1 MEVLMELVGLGLVGG
16 CLMALLISKL
26 RFLPRDLESDAGLDN
41 RPLSPDAINM
51 SSIQV
56 AGIGGLGMVV
66 VSVIVAF
73 SMPAVGVPV
82 GAGLVTGALM
92 AWFLIQRRRRRGVM
106 PSSTKGPGAN
116 TILAIDRVD
125 TIDARDEQADSSDNA
140 SGKSPRRVPEIAFQI
155 R

>member
-1 MEVLMELVGLGLVGG
+1 
-16 CLMALLISKL
+16 MAFLISQL
-26 RFLPRDLESDAGLDN
+26 RFLPRDLESDAGVDH
-41 RPLSPDAINM
+41 RPLSPDAINL

-56 AGIGGLGMVV
+56 AGVGGLGMVA
-66 VSVIVAF
+66 VSVIVAL

-106 PSSTKGPGAN
+106 PSSSKGPGAN
-116 TILAIDRVD
+116 TILAIDA
-125 TIDARDEQADSSDNA
+125 IDATDAIDTRDEQANQSDSA
-140 SGKSPRRVPEIAFQI
+140 PGKSPRRVPEIAFQV

>member
-16 CLMALLISKL
+16 CLMAFLISKL
-26 RFLPRDLESDAGLDN
+26 RFLPRDLESDAGVDH
-41 RPLSPDAINM
+41 RPLSPDAINL

-56 AGIGGLGMVV
+56 AGVGGLGMVA
-66 VSVIVAF
+66 VSVIVAL

-82 GAGLVTGALM
+82 GAGVVTGALM

-106 PSSTKGPGAN
+106 PSSSKGPGAN
-116 TILAIDRVD
+116 TILAIDAVD
-125 TIDARDEQADSSDNA
+125 AIDTRDEQANQADSA
-140 SGKSPRRVPEIAFQI
+140 PGKSPRRVPEIAFQV